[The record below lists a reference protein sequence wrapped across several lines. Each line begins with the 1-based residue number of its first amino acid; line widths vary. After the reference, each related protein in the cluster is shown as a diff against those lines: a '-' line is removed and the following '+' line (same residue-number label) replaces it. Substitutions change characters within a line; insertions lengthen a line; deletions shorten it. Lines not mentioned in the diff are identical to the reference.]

1 MSTLSS
7 CRFEEL
13 SFYRLLTCLEEIRH
27 KLEEREDDF
36 ILCSSYFQSRDFRKF
51 FQFPTT
57 ASSSADRILCSD
69 EELTAPGLQN
79 SKRSLEI
86 AQEIVDTLLPC
97 SLENAEGQE
106 LQHILTKPHV
116 KGLLQAHDAVAAGD
130 VPSIS
135 VRDEVTDILGANVDL
150 TRTEKLPSKTLHS
163 KSQENEGDDS
173 VDVAGNSD
181 DNNDDDSVDDKN
193 NDDIDSGSD
202 SDLGEEA
209 DKAKDGEVHESSS
222 ETEVDSDD
230 SHYKSSHYTPSFSD
244 NKHVIEVQIQVNKND
259 GLFGAA
265 DNAHHNNG
273 SFPGDND
280 STKHANVTHNFIDS
294 KEQEVWNKANQVDSF
309 PTKNIP
315 EETRTSIED
324 ECVILKDIRKETDL
338 DQERKGRKKEKIS
351 FSSKAISEQNIE
363 AQVTTGSQNAT
374 KTVTLFRNA
383 KETLG
388 ITVKAVKNGDD
399 SVRILVARILRGG
412 LADNFGSLHVG
423 DEILEISGKQIRGMT
438 ANEVAEIMDGIT
450 GNVDIKIN
458 PIEKERNWLA
468 KETKVSVRAFFD
480 YNPLQDP
487 LIPCKEVGVEFSTGD
502 ILHVVNVDDGKWWQ
516 ARKDGCS
523 HDKAGLIPSKD
534 FQEKRQ
540 QFNKISTATNFYLQK
555 DKNGKRTFP
564 FLKRR
569 SSDSNKV
576 LCNFQ
581 QDVKVDSW
589 PAYEPVAKY
598 LVKPPKKR
606 LLLLIGAPGVGR
618 NEVKKQLLTNSPQ
631 SFITTVPHT
640 SRHMRSHET
649 NGKEYFFVSRETMEN
664 FIHNKKLIEFGEYKG
679 CLYGT
684 SKDSITR
691 VLKTGKTCVLKVQP
705 EVMLLLRTAEFKPYC
720 IYIKPP
726 SLKELRA
733 SRLTVQGKTKP
744 SSSKSNTRTFK
755 EEDLQEMINASREL
769 EEHYGKLFDL
779 TVVNKNIDEA
789 YDRITEAMERL
800 EQEEHWVPE
809 DWVRMD

>member
-97 SLENAEGQE
+97 SLENTEGQE

-135 VRDEVTDILGANVDL
+135 VRDEVTDILGANVDM

-181 DNNDDDSVDDKN
+181 DNNDDDSANDKD
-193 NDDIDSGSD
+193 NDDIDSGGE

-230 SHYKSSHYTPSFSD
+230 SHCKSSHYIPSLSD

-265 DNAHHNNG
+265 DNAHHNDG

-280 STKHANVTHNFIDS
+280 STMHANVTHNFIDS
-294 KEQEVWNKANQVDSF
+294 KEQETWNKEKKVDSF
-309 PTKNIP
+309 PTKTIS

-338 DQERKGRKKEKIS
+338 DEERKGSKKEKIS
-351 FSSKAISEQNIE
+351 FSSKAKSEQNIE
-363 AQVTTGSQNAT
+363 AQVTTGSENAT

-388 ITVKAVKNGDD
+388 ITVKAVKNSDD
-399 SVRILVARILRGG
+399 NVRILVARILRGG

-458 PIEKERNWLA
+458 PIEKDRNWLA

-540 QFNKISTATNFYLQK
+540 QFNKISTASNFYLQK
-555 DKNGKRTFP
+555 DKNVNTA
-564 FLKRR
+564 
-569 SSDSNKV
+569 DV
-576 LCNFQ
+576 LQCF
-581 QDVKVDSW
+581 S
-589 PAYEPVAKY
+589 
-598 LVKPPKKR
+598 L
-606 LLLLIGAPGVGR
+606 GAPGVGR

-744 SSSKSNTRTFK
+744 SSSKSNIRTFK

-800 EQEEHWVPE
+800 EREEHWVPE